1 MSHADARFWT
11 RGLVASRP
19 EPSFWTLRYCARMA
33 GKVVGGH
40 FMNATIDTNRKGE
53 LALLL
58 PELGAAFKRRPTLT
72 ADTVVAWEEI
82 ISETRGG
89 AASAISNV
97 GQAVARAAL
106 PGVVGKATSAAVGSA
121 ADLVGA
127 PHTVRV
133 EWVDGNQ
140 SLIRLP
146 DKLFQHLA
154 ILLKDCQIATAV
166 PAPKPPPPPGVVESL
181 AKEASQL
188 IRSTSESRRQLA
200 GAAPAAEPD
209 VTEQIAKLAA
219 LRDQGALTEDEF
231 AAKKAELLGRM

>member
-1 MSHADARFWT
+1 
-11 RGLVASRP
+11 
-19 EPSFWTLRYCARMA
+19 MA
-33 GKVVGGH
+33 LWGKVVGGH

-53 LALLL
+53 LALQ
-58 PELGAAFKRRPTLT
+58 LGGAAAFKRRPTLT
-72 ADTVVAWEEI
+72 ADTVAAWEEI

-89 AASAISNV
+89 TAGAISNL
-97 GQAVARAAL
+97 GQSVARAAL
-106 PGVVGKATSAAVGSA
+106 PGRAGKAASAAVGSA
-121 ADLVGA
+121 VDSARGA

-154 ILLKDCQIATAV
+154 ILLKDRQLQTATP
-166 PAPKPPPPPGVVESL
+166 PAATPIPESPPGV
-181 AKEASQL
+181 
-188 IRSTSESRRQLA
+188 IGQLA
-200 GAAPAAEPD
+200 RLVGTAPEPHAD

-231 AAKKAELLGRM
+231 AAKKAELLGRI